1 MGILEKGLSKYVLGG
16 MYLLSF
22 KNNKYLLINK
32 YTHRL
37 EEKWSRVNWKI

>member
-1 MGILEKGLSKYVLGG
+1 MGILEKGFSRYVLGG

-22 KNNKYLLINK
+22 KNNKYLLSSK
-32 YTHRL
+32 YIPRL

>member
-1 MGILEKGLSKYVLGG
+1 MCILEKGFSRYVQGG

-22 KNNKYLLINK
+22 KNNKYLLSSK
-32 YTHRL
+32 YIHRL